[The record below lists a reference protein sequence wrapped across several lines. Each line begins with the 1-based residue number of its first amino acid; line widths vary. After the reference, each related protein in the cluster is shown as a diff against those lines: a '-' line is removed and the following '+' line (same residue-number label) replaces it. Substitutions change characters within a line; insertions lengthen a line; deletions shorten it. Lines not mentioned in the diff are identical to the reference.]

1 MGFVISTALTLLIAS
16 HAGIDD
22 PARVDKE
29 IASQAPSAAAQDPAV
44 AMSRQSAENFLGM
57 LERADERIST
67 IQGELV
73 WDKEFAI
80 AGDSQTRIGKLYF
93 SSPRTETGSRNR
105 KFGVEI
111 DTLVLG
117 GRMEKKPESYIFDGE
132 WLIEKRPL
140 EKQAI
145 KRRIVAPGEKFDPLK
160 IGEGPFPIPI
170 GQKKAD
176 ILARYDARLGEVAE
190 GLDSDEH
197 RQFAEGST
205 QIVLTPK
212 PGADDKFEEI
222 RLWYKPAEGVEGNP
236 YLPRM
241 ARTRSVDGDLS
252 VIRLIRMQ
260 VNAAI
265 PDGVLSTDIKGEG
278 WTVVEKEFRESK
290 VQAAPERAAPKDTAP
305 NEPRSK

>member
-1 MGFVISTALTLLIAS
+1 MGFVISTTLTLLIAS
-16 HAGIDD
+16 HAGMDV
-22 PARVDKE
+22 PSTLDK
-29 IASQAPSAAAQDPAV
+29 AAPKELSADAAAQQAL

-93 SSPRTETGSRNR
+93 SSPRPESGPRTR

-111 DTLVLG
+111 ETLVLG
-117 GRMEKKPESYIFDGE
+117 GRVEKKPESYIFDGE

-160 IGEGPFPIPI
+160 IGEGPFPVPI

-176 ILARYDARLGEVAE
+176 ILSRYDARLGEVVE

-222 RLWYKPAEGVEGNP
+222 RLWYKPAEGVDGNP

-241 ARTRSVDGDLS
+241 ARTVSVDGDVS
-252 VIRLIRMQ
+252 VIRLINMQ
-260 VNAAI
+260 ANAAI
-265 PDGVLSTDIKGEG
+265 PDGVLSTDINGEG
-278 WTVVEKEFRESK
+278 WTVQEKEYREAK
-290 VQAAPERAAPKDTAP
+290 PNAIAPEKAKDVP
-305 NEPRSK
+305 QGK

>member
-1 MGFVISTALTLLIAS
+1 MGFVVSTALTLFISTGTLL
-16 HAGIDD
+16 DD
-22 PARVDKE
+22 PAK
-29 IASQAPSAAAQDPAV
+29 APAPPAPTAATGADPALEM
-44 AMSRQSAENFLGM
+44 ARRSAENFLGV

-67 IQGELV
+67 IQGELM

-80 AGDSQTRIGKLYF
+80 AGDTQTRIGKLYF
-93 SSPRTETGSRNR
+93 SSPRSDSGPRTR

-111 DTLVLG
+111 ETLVLG
-117 GRMEKKPESYIFDGE
+117 GRIEKKPESYIFDGE

-145 KRRIVAPGEKFDPLK
+145 KRRIVPPGEKFDPLK

-176 ILARYDARLGEVAE
+176 ILARYDARLTEVAE
-190 GLDSDEH
+190 GLDSDEL
-197 RQFAEGST
+197 RQFAQDCT

-212 PGADDKFEEI
+212 PGADNNFDEI

-241 ARTRSVDGDLS
+241 ARTVAVSGDIA
-252 VIRLIRMQ
+252 VIRLINMQ
-260 VNAAI
+260 ANAAI
-265 PDGVLSTDIKGEG
+265 PDGVLSTDVQGEG
-278 WTVVEKEFRESK
+278 WVVQVKEFREPK
-290 VQAAPERAAPKDTAP
+290 QGGQNQPKPEG
-305 NEPRSK
+305 N

>member
-1 MGFVISTALTLLIAS
+1 MGFVISTALTLLISTSTAVLDDLAQPAPPS
-16 HAGIDD
+16 APAPATPAAPADVD
-22 PARVDKE
+22 PALEMAR
-29 IASQAPSAAAQDPAV
+29 
-44 AMSRQSAENFLGM
+44 RSAENFLGV
-57 LERADERIST
+57 LERADERIAT
-67 IQGELV
+67 IQGQLV

-80 AGDSQTRIGKLYF
+80 AGDTQTRIGKLYF
-93 SSPRTETGSRNR
+93 SSPRAETPGAPRTR

-132 WLIEKRPL
+132 WLIEKKPL

-145 KRRIVAPGEKFDPLK
+145 KRRIVPPGEKFDPLK

-176 ILARYDARLGEVAE
+176 ILARYDARLTEVSD

-197 RQFAEGST
+197 REFAQGCT

-212 PGADDKFEEI
+212 PGADDKFDEI

-241 ARTRSVDGDLS
+241 ARTVSVSGDISL
-252 VIRLIRMQ
+252 IRLINMQ
-260 VNAAI
+260 ANAAI
-265 PDGVLSTDIKGEG
+265 PDGVLSTD
-278 WTVVEKEFRESK
+278 VSEKDWNVQVKEYREAK
-290 VQAAPERAAPKDTAP
+290 
-305 NEPRSK
+305 

>member
-1 MGFVISTALTLLIAS
+1 MGFVISTTLTLLIAS
-16 HAGIDD
+16 HAGMDV
-22 PARVDKE
+22 PSTLDKAAQKE
-29 IASQAPSAAAQDPAV
+29 LSLDAAAQQAL

-93 SSPRTETGSRNR
+93 SSPRPESGPRTR

-111 DTLVLG
+111 ETLVQ
-117 GRMEKKPESYIFDGE
+117 KKPESYIFDGE

-160 IGEGPFPIPI
+160 IGEGPFPVPI

-176 ILARYDARLGEVAE
+176 ILSRYDARLGEVVE

-222 RLWYKPAEGVEGNP
+222 RLWYKPAEGVDGNP

-241 ARTRSVDGDLS
+241 ARTVSVDGDVS
-252 VIRLIRMQ
+252 VIRLINMQ
-260 VNAAI
+260 ANAAI
-265 PDGVLSTDIKGEG
+265 PDGVLSTDINGEG
-278 WTVVEKEFRESK
+278 WTVQEKEYREARPNAIS
-290 VQAAPERAAPKDTAP
+290 PEKAKDVP
-305 NEPRSK
+305 QGK

>member
-1 MGFVISTALTLLIAS
+1 MGFVISAALTLVIAS
-16 HAGIDD
+16 NAGVDD
-22 PARVDKE
+22 PSKLDKA
-29 IASQAPSAAAQDPAV
+29 IKKDLQAAAAEDPAV

-67 IQGELV
+67 IQGQLV

-93 SSPRTETGSRNR
+93 SSPRTETGPRTR

-145 KRRIVAPGEKFDPLK
+145 KRRIVPPGEKFDPLK

-176 ILARYDARLGEVAE
+176 ILARYDARLTEVAD

-205 QIVLTPK
+205 QIILTPK

-222 RLWYKPAEGVEGNP
+222 RLWYKPAEGVDGNP

-241 ARTRSVDGDLS
+241 ARTVSVDGDVS
-252 VIRLIRMQ
+252 VIRLINMQ
-260 VNAAI
+260 ANAAI
-265 PDGVLSTDIKGEG
+265 PDGVLSADVPEDG
-278 WTVVEKEFRESK
+278 WTVQVKEFR
-290 VQAAPERAAPKDTAP
+290 QAQPNAAAPEKAESVPPAK
-305 NEPRSK
+305 

>member
-1 MGFVISTALTLLIAS
+1 MGFVISTTLTLLIS
-16 HAGIDD
+16 THAGVLDD
-22 PARVDKE
+22 PTRPAQP
-29 IASQAPSAAAQDPAV
+29 ASQPALTPAQAPTQDPVQAAAETDPALEM
-44 AMSRQSAENFLGM
+44 ARRSAENFLGV

-67 IQGELV
+67 IQGQLV

-80 AGDSQTRIGKLYF
+80 AGDTQTRIGKLYF
-93 SSPRTETGSRNR
+93 SSPRTESGPRTR

-132 WLIEKRPL
+132 WLIEKKPL

-145 KRRIVAPGEKFDPLK
+145 KRRIVPPGEKFDPLK

-176 ILARYDARLGEVAE
+176 ILARYDARLTEVSD

-197 RQFAEGST
+197 REFAQGCT

-212 PGADDKFEEI
+212 PGADDKFDEI

-241 ARTRSVDGDLS
+241 ARTVSVAGDISL
-252 VIRLIRMQ
+252 IRLINMQ
-260 VNAAI
+260 ANAAI
-265 PDGVLSTDIKGEG
+265 PDGVLSTD
-278 WTVVEKEFRESK
+278 VSEKDWNVQVKEYRESK
-290 VQAAPERAAPKDTAP
+290 
-305 NEPRSK
+305 